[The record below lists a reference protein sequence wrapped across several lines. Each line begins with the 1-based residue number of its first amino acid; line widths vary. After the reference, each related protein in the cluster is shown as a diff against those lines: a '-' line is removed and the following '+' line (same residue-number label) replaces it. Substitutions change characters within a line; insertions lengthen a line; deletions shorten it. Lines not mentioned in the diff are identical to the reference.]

1 MRRNPVR
8 SSLQSKRS
16 EEAVHSASSIG
27 AVSGYPREL
36 VKEYRGGALHLA
48 FAQFVKWSAIT
59 AVTAPTVVTARFMVR
74 VFLPAERKP

>member
-8 SSLQSKRS
+8 SSLQFTRS

-36 VKEYRGGALHLA
+36 VKESRGGALHLD
-48 FAQFVKWSAIT
+48 FAQFVKCSAIT
-59 AVTAPTVVTARFMVR
+59 AVTAPTVVTARLMGR
-74 VFLPAERKP
+74 VFLLAERKP